1 MNLDLWSVHRG
12 DQFLCISTQMYLNH
26 AEIVDVDALSLD
38 AFHIK
43 PGKYVLPVQPIV
55 GLT

>member
-12 DQFLCISTQMYLNH
+12 DQFLCILTQMYLNH
-26 AEIVDVDALSLD
+26 GEIVDVDALD

>member
-43 PGKYVLPVQPIV
+43 PGKYVLPAQPIV